1 MIKRKIS
8 IGGLLLTCLF
18 TAQAN
23 GNWTLQ
29 DCIDHALQH
38 NIQIQKN
45 RLSEK
50 TSQQTTAESKAA
62 LLPSLSASLSEAV
75 AYRPFQKQ
83 GGSFVN
89 GSVTSSTSNN
99 TIANGNYGVN
109 ASWTIWNGNQ
119 NRNTIKSSQIS
130 EQIASLQAQQTANS
144 IQEQIA
150 QLYVQILYTHK
161 KP

>member
-50 TSQQTTAESKAA
+50 PHSKLQLNQKLHFCQAFQPA
-62 LLPSLSASLSEAV
+62 C
-75 AYRPFQKQ
+75 QKQ
-83 GGSFVN
+83 
-89 GSVTSSTSNN
+89 
-99 TIANGNYGVN
+99 
-109 ASWTIWNGNQ
+109 
-119 NRNTIKSSQIS
+119 
-130 EQIASLQAQQTANS
+130 
-144 IQEQIA
+144 
-150 QLYVQILYTHK
+150 
-161 KP
+161 

>member
-62 LLPSLSASLSEAV
+62 LLPSLSASL
-75 AYRPFQKQ
+75 
-83 GGSFVN
+83 
-89 GSVTSSTSNN
+89 
-99 TIANGNYGVN
+99 
-109 ASWTIWNGNQ
+109 
-119 NRNTIKSSQIS
+119 
-130 EQIASLQAQQTANS
+130 
-144 IQEQIA
+144 
-150 QLYVQILYTHK
+150 
-161 KP
+161 